1 MTPES
6 MRLIRQSWS
15 QVSSRRDL
23 AAVIFY
29 GRLFELDPGLL
40 PLFEHTDFLQ
50 QRTKLMSMLDLL
62 VSIADQPD
70 RLIRQAALLGRSHA
84 GYELGGREFEVMGEA
99 LLWTLDRMLGLNFT
113 PEMRTAWGELYAL
126 VSSVMRRAAG
136 RISAAAVEVPHLPP
150 DTEPDTFPG

>member
-1 MTPES
+1 MEPGLQPARSGGGAALSPGPTPEPS
-6 MRLIRQSWS
+6 PAPPPKRPR
-15 QVSSRRDL
+15 
-23 AAVIFY
+23 
-29 GRLFELDPGLL
+29 L

-84 GYELGGREFEVMGEA
+84 GYELGSREFEVMGEA

-150 DTEPDTFPG
+150 DTDPDTFPG